1 MVYAFIL
8 PQESGFVPEFFI
20 FFFDFYGFF
29 SAKKR
34 RGNIS
39 QNVKNFEMMGF
50 FIDRSAS
57 VVYNSSINSNGAAFV
72 KNAALLSLYGS
83 QRRETVCQ
91 DRSRVFFLKE
101 VFIMELYSSIDTL
114 WVLLGAA
121 LVFFMQ
127 AGFCM
132 VETGLAQGKNSGNIV
147 MKNVMDLC
155 MGTVIFWVFGFG
167 LMFGASHF
175 GLIGTP
181 DFLVRGDY
189 SGTYPTFAFLIFQ
202 TVFCATSATIVSG
215 AMAERTKFS
224 TYLIF
229 SAVLSALIY
238 PISGH
243 WIWGGGWLAELGFHD
258 FAGSTAVH
266 MAGGVAA
273 LIGAAIVGPR
283 IGKYSEDG
291 KPNAIP
297 GCNITLAAL
306 GVFILWFAWFGF
318 NGASTVSMT
327 GDDTLVSAS
336 KIFVN
341 TNLSAAVAAIGAM
354 TITWIKYKKPDVS
367 MTLNGA
373 LAGLVG
379 ITAGCDM
386 VTPVGAF
393 CIGLISSV
401 CVVFGIEFV
410 DKVLHVD
417 DPVGAVG
424 VHGICGAVGTIL
436 TGVFAEESGLLYGGG
451 FSFLGVQTL
460 GVVVVILW
468 VAVTCTAVFQLLK
481 HTVGLRVSE
490 SEEITGLDLTEHG
503 LVSETASFL
512 PGRTNL
518 AVTPELMAIADK
530 SKEGEPAE
538 ADEAVEVI
546 DRRVK
551 KNADMHK
558 ITIITNENRFEYL
571 KRNLEVIGVTG
582 MTLTRVHGCGM
593 QKGQAEYYRGVKVGM
608 KLLPKIKVD
617 IVVCKV
623 PVEKVVGVAKLALF
637 TGHYGDGKIF
647 VYDVENVIK
656 IRTGEEGYDALQ
668 DEADE

>member
-1 MVYAFIL
+1 MSFAGVL
-8 PQESGFVPEFFI
+8 V
-20 FFFDFYGFF
+20 
-29 SAKKR
+29 
-34 RGNIS
+34 
-39 QNVKNFEMMGF
+39 NV
-50 FIDRSAS
+50 A
-57 VVYNSSINSNGAAFV
+57 
-72 KNAALLSLYGS
+72 
-83 QRRETVCQ
+83 TV
-91 DRSRVFFLKE
+91 L
-101 VFIMELYSSIDTL
+101 I
-114 WVLLGAA
+114 G
-121 LVFFMQ
+121 
-127 AGFCM
+127 
-132 VETGLAQGKNSGNIV
+132 GL
-147 MKNVMDLC
+147 
-155 MGTVIFWVFGFG
+155 FG
-167 LMFGASHF
+167 LLFKKA
-175 GLIGTP
+175 IPQRVT
-181 DFLVRGDY
+181 
-189 SGTYPTFAFLIFQ
+189 
-202 TVFCATSATIVSG
+202 
-215 AMAERTKFS
+215 
-224 TYLIF
+224 
-229 SAVLSALIY
+229 
-238 PISGH
+238 
-243 WIWGGGWLAELGFHD
+243 
-258 FAGSTAVH
+258 TAVMIGLGLCTLYIGIDGS
-266 MAGGVAA
+266 MACHNILIVIAAMVLGGITGTA
-273 LIGAAIVGPR
+273 LNI
-283 IGKYSEDG
+283 DG
-291 KPNAIP
+291 HINR
-297 GCNITLAAL
+297 L
-306 GVFILWFAWFGF
+306 G
-318 NGASTVSMT
+318 
-327 GDDTLVSAS
+327 D
-336 KIFVN
+336 
-341 TNLSAAVAAIGAM
+341 AVAARFRKQEGQTTIAEGFVTASLLYCIGAM